1 MVGSTFHNLRFI
13 EPNVCCTKCALL
25 GRAKAVVSLNFV
37 HAIHVRK
44 KIQKLRVNF
53 VSANIPDF

>member
-25 GRAKAVVSLNFV
+25 GRAMAVVSLNFV
-37 HAIHVRK
+37 HAIHVK
-44 KIQKLRVNF
+44 FFPEIESKFCFSKY
-53 VSANIPDF
+53 S